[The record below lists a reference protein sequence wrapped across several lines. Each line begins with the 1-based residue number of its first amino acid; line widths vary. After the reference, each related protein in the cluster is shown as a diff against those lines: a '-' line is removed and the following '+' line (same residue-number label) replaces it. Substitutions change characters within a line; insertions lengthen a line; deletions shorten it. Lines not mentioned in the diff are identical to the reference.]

1 MNEILSWFARGGA
14 VMIALGCL
22 AMFLGFLVIE
32 RFWATEA
39 KIRALRSGEEA
50 GRLLM
55 EGADLTALR
64 RLALIRACII
74 AAPLLGLLG
83 TVSGMIETF
92 QSIMTGGYI
101 REMSRGIS
109 KALLTT
115 QYGLAIAAP
124 GLLVERV
131 LLRRAERLA
140 GLARAARGA
149 RREER

>member
-140 GLARAARGA
+140 GLARAARAA